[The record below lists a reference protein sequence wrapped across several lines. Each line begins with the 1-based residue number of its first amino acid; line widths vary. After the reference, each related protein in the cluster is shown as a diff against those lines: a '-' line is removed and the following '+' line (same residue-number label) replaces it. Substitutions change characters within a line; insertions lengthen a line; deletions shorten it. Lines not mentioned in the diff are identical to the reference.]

1 MMVDRVSNF
10 INLVHLQVVRIIL
23 TDSGSLENV
32 TWQQLVLFGL
42 YTIGYCVGPFI
53 GGELITV
60 SFRWIF
66 AIK

>member
-1 MMVDRVSNF
+1 MP
-10 INLVHLQVVRIIL
+10 QVVRIIH
-23 TDSGSLENV
+23 TDSGSLESV
-32 TWQQLVLFGL
+32 TWQQLILFGL
-42 YTIGYCVGPFI
+42 YTVGYCVGPFI